1 MQSKK
6 IQAQTLLKGG
16 RLQEARVV
24 YREICAADKRDADAW
39 FLLGAIN
46 GQLGDP
52 KEAERCFNQVIALRP
67 DNPQTHYNLGIALRD
82 QSRLPEAVDCFRK
95 AIRFKSDYLEAY
107 NSLGHVL
114 LSLGD
119 SQMAASAFRKVAQAR
134 PGAPEVHVN
143 LANALYNA
151 GHLEEAAVC
160 LRKAIAMIPDNYSLH
175 DTLGAVLCC
184 QGKIDESIESHA
196 QALRLKPDDA
206 AALTNLLLTLHYKP
220 GMDPAV
226 LFAEHRRWGE
236 IHCRPVTSPSPHA
249 NVPDP
254 AKQLRIGYVS
264 PDFRDH
270 SVAYFIEPVLANH
283 DRAAFDITCYAT
295 GPRQDS
301 TTARLRTLASR
312 WRQVDGMTDAKI
324 HDLIKTD
331 GIDILVD
338 LSGHTSGNR
347 LGVFVRKPAP
357 VQVSY
362 IGYPDTTGLPTMD
375 YRFVDA
381 WTDPSGES
389 DKLSVEKLVRLPGGF
404 LCYQPPADAP
414 PVTPP
419 PSLET
424 GYATFGSFNN
434 LAKVNTGVIALW
446 ARLLQAV
453 PEARLILKYHWLS
466 DEATR
471 ERYHEQF
478 AAHGIKRDRVELLKM
493 APSTAAH
500 LGLYS
505 RVDIAL
511 DTFPYNGTTTTCEA
525 LWMGVPVITLTGKRH
540 SERVGTSLLSQVGLT
555 GCIAASGED
564 YIARAAGLAGDKERL
579 GELRATLRQKMAASA
594 LCDGGRITREI
605 EEAYRAVWGSWCDKK
620 R

>member
-1 MQSKK
+1 MQGKK
-6 IQAQTLLKGG
+6 IRAQTLLKGG
-16 RLQEARVV
+16 HLQEARDA
-24 YREICAADKRDADAW
+24 YREICATDKRDADAW

-52 KEAERCFNQVIALRP
+52 KEAERCFHQVIALRP
-67 DNPQTHYNLGIALRD
+67 DNAQTHYNLGIALRD

-119 SQMAASAFRKVAQAR
+119 SQMAAAAFRTVAQAR
-134 PGAPEVHVN
+134 PAAPEAHVN

-151 GHLEEAAVC
+151 GQLEEAAVC
-160 LRKAIAMIPDNYSLH
+160 LRQAIAMNPGDHSLH

-206 AALTNLLLTLHYKP
+206 AARTNLLLTLHYKP
-220 GMDPAV
+220 GMDPSA

-236 IHCRPVTSPSPHA
+236 IHCRPVPAPSPHA
-249 NVPDP
+249 NAPDP
-254 AKQLRIGYVS
+254 EKQLRIGYVS
-264 PDFRDH
+264 PDFRNH

-283 DRAAFDITCYAT
+283 DRATFDVTCYAT
-295 GPRQDS
+295 GARRDS
-301 TTARLRTLASR
+301 TTARLRTLAGR
-312 WRQVDGMTDAKI
+312 WRQVDGMTDAQI
-324 HDLIKTD
+324 HDLIKAD
-331 GIDILVD
+331 AIDILVD

-347 LGVFVRKPAP
+347 LGVFARKPAP

-362 IGYPDTTGLPTMD
+362 LGYPDTTGLPTMN

-389 DKLSVEKLVRLPGGF
+389 DNLSVEKLVRLPGGF

-414 PVTPP
+414 AVTPP
-419 PSLET
+419 PSLEN
-424 GYATFGSFNN
+424 GRITFGSFNN
-434 LAKVNTGVIALW
+434 LAKVNAEVVALW

-453 PEARLILKYHWLS
+453 PEAGLIVKYHWLS
-466 DEATR
+466 DGATR
-471 ERYHEQF
+471 ERYHGLF
-478 AAHGIKRDRVELLKM
+478 AAHGVKRERVELLKM
-493 APSTAAH
+493 APSTTAH

-525 LWMGVPVITLTGKRH
+525 LWMGVPVITLTGNRH
-540 SERVGTSLLSQVGLT
+540 SERVGTSLLTQVGLS
-555 GCIAASGED
+555 GCIASSGED
-564 YIARAAGLAGDKERL
+564 YIARAAGLAGDRERL
-579 GELRATLRQKMAASA
+579 RELRATLRQKMAASA
-594 LCDGGRITREI
+594 LCNGGRITREI
-605 EEAYRAVWGSWCDKK
+605 EEAYRAMWRSWCNEQ